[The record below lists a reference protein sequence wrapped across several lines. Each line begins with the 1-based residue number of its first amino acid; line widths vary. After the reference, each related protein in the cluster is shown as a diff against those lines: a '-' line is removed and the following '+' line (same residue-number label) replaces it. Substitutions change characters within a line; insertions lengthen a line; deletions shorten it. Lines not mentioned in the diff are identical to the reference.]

1 MPMRLRHTIGLSLAL
16 LAISGSAAIKPALAD
31 DNSQRVKKQHV
42 TDVKLKVK
50 PRPTTK
56 LAQQR
61 RPATRPKPMINLPL
75 HVAAPAKPPVHPALH
90 VAAPAKPLVHPV
102 VHASA
107 RIKPPVRPPQH
118 VAARAKPLDRV
129 ADGRPMIRPI
139 IHVVA
144 RQPVAHDRP
153 AAERAV
159 PEDRLISQVRP
170 IGARQVGSASW
181 YGGSHIGRLT
191 ASGVPLDT
199 VHNTAA
205 HRSLPLQSLAR
216 VTNLK
221 NGRCII
227 VRVTDRGP
235 VSERFV
241 IDLSPSAARELDM
254 VEAGVVP
261 VVVEPVAMVE
271 AHN

>member
-1 MPMRLRHTIGLSLAL
+1 MRLRHTIGFSLAL
-16 LAISGSAAIKPALAD
+16 LAISGSATIKPALAD
-31 DNSQRVKKQHV
+31 ENSPRVKKQHV
-42 TDVKLKVK
+42 TDVKLKAK

-61 RPATRPKPMINLPL
+61 RPATGLKPMVHPPL
-75 HVAAPAKPPVHPALH
+75 HVAARSNPPIHPPVHVAAPTKPPVHPAVYVSARAKPPVHPL
-90 VAAPAKPLVHPV
+90 L
-102 VHASA
+102 
-107 RIKPPVRPPQH
+107 R

-129 ADGRPMIRPI
+129 ADGIPMARPI

-144 RQPVAHDRP
+144 RQPVAQDRP
-153 AAERAV
+153 AIERTV
-159 PEDRLISQVRP
+159 PEDLLVSAVRP
-170 IGARQVGSASW
+170 IGARQVGAASW
-181 YGGSHIGRLT
+181 YGGNHVGRLT

-199 VHNTAA
+199 IHNTAA
-205 HRSLPLQSLAR
+205 HRSLPLRSLAR

-261 VVVEPVAMVE
+261 VVVEPVALVE